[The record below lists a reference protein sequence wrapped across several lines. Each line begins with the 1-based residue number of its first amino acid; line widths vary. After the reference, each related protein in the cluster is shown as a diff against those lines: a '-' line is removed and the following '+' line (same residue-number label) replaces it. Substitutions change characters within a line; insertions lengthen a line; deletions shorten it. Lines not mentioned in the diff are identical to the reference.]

1 MSCSVDILLAKLM
14 HSTDIS
20 LCRIINGSVDE
31 GNQHYIYSEQTKR
44 FLLYLLIREEVL
56 YHIKS

>member
-1 MSCSVDILLAKLM
+1 M